1 MAIPAA
7 NALSG
12 NESNC
17 TVACTAGSF
26 VSSSMTRPATVMFLV
41 CEKAESAVVNNNT
54 VPMITF
60 FMRLFFMK
68 QNVCFYTVSFDKLS
82 MEKFNEV

>member
-1 MAIPAA
+1 
-7 NALSG
+7 
-12 NESNC
+12 
-17 TVACTAGSF
+17 
-26 VSSSMTRPATVMFLV
+26 MTRPATVMFLV
-41 CEKAESAVVNNNT
+41 CEKAESVVVSNNT

>member
-1 MAIPAA
+1 MHCQVTKVTVLWLVLR
-7 NALSG
+7 ALS
-12 NESNC
+12 C
-17 TVACTAGSF
+17 HP
-26 VSSSMTRPATVMFLV
+26 RPATVMFLV
-41 CEKAESAVVNNNT
+41 CEKTESVVVSNNT

-82 MEKFNEV
+82 MEKFNED